1 MTALTP
7 KSPMPPIASVDD
19 LVQYPHAILA
29 DVRWYLDGRD
39 ARATYE
45 AGHLPGAV
53 FVDLGTHLAAHDA
66 PATEGRHPF
75 PSPEAFAA
83 SMGSLGIGDDAVVIA
98 YDDTGGI
105 TASRLVLM
113 LRMIGRSA
121 AVLDGGIAAWDGAL
135 MTGAGTTREPQVFT
149 PCAWPSDR
157 FATADETATL
167 AQSDD
172 GLVLDARE
180 YARYT
185 GEVTVIDPRPGHI
198 PGAVSAP
205 FGAAID
211 ASTRRFLI
219 AQELRDHFTR
229 LGVDPSHTQSVVAY
243 CGSGVSAC
251 VNILAME
258 QAGLPP
264 ARLYVA
270 SFSGWSS
277 DPTRD
282 VEMGDGR

>member
-1 MTALTP
+1 MTAL
-7 KSPMPPIASVDD
+7 SPMPPIASVDD

-83 SMGSLGIGDDAVVIA
+83 SMGSLGIGDDDVVIA
-98 YDDTGGI
+98 Y
-105 TASRLVLM
+105 
-113 LRMIGRSA
+113 
-121 AVLDGGIAAWDGAL
+121 DGAL

-258 QAGLPP
+258 QVGLPP